1 MNWRYEIIF
10 RSDLPGQN
18 LRYLLSRKA
27 LYVIC
32 PLAECDLKT
41 VLIKSNF
48 PFIYPG
54 ALYNFLFLVCFIII
68 GEPSLDFSFDTRG
81 VIDKLRDPSLLVTA
95 ECFSIALL
103 SRWRAPARSVKADD
117 GERRTPSMMKIT
129 SLLDIVG
136 SFYPELSEIC
146 TPSPQTQ
153 SQSQKR
159 KVEWDSG
166 HVYELNPNSSTT
178 HSFPLKNFAPTKH
191 FSAKGNNWLPYLLSK
206 TRDMRRPMIR
216 SR

>member
-1 MNWRYEIIF
+1 MNLRYEIIF
-10 RSDLPGQN
+10 RSNLPGQN

-136 SFYPELSEIC
+136 SFSPELSGIC

-159 KVEWDSG
+159 GKWSEIQG
-166 HVYELNPNSSTT
+166 TFTNSILT
-178 HSFPLKNFAPTKH
+178 HLQRTLFPLRTLLPQNT
-191 FSAKGNNWLPYLLSK
+191 SLRKGTTDCRTYY
-206 TRDMRRPMIR
+206 RRRVI
-216 SR
+216 